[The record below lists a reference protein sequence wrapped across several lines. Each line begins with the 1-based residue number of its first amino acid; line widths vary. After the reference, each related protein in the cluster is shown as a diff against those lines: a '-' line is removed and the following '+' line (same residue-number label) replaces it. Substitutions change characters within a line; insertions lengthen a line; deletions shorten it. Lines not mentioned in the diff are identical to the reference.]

1 MRARGTTVTAVAA
14 ALLVVL
20 AACTEG
26 SDGRPSARE
35 SSESAVA
42 SRDAT
47 CTAAVRRVVE
57 VTQRYVD
64 GYAVV
69 DLAGTP
75 GAAST
80 SAPTASA
87 NPTSSATP
95 GAKVTDADL
104 QAAVEQAQRVRR
116 TEGCQD
122 DRFRRDLESG
132 LAGLTAKGAVASAVL
147 RQIKANLTGRVSTET
162 LERSVTPDD
171 DLAEVLAEVGPDAT
185 VLLGPGTYRLD
196 ETLVL
201 LRGTTL
207 RGAGRG
213 RTTIV
218 STAADA
224 AVLVL
229 TGDRV
234 VLEDLAVRRTGA
246 AVGSVLIGGSA
257 ASLLLSRVELSG
269 ARIGNG
275 DGGAGLLMTAASGEQ
290 PRSGTTREA
299 TDAQFANNEGAG
311 IALTGSHRASIVS
324 SVFRRNR
331 QCGVCF
337 LGSSGGAVRQST
349 FAGNGA
355 GVAVTSTSRPLV
367 EGNRISAGQVGV
379 QAVDDSAP
387 VLKNNTISGAARAA
401 VIWSG
406 RAGGR
411 ADGTRCRD
419 VSFGLVVGPKAHPFL
434 GKNACAVA
442 AGR

>member
-1 MRARGTTVTAVAA
+1 MKRGRGTTLTAFAA
-14 ALLVVL
+14 VFLVVL
-20 AACTEG
+20 AGCT
-26 SDGRPSARE
+26 SDSDDRPSAGE
-35 SSESAVA
+35 SSRSAAA
-42 SRDAT
+42 SRDAV
-47 CTAAVRRVVE
+47 CTAAVRDVVD

-64 GYAVV
+64 GYAEV
-69 DLAGTP
+69 DLAATP
-75 GAAST
+75 GGARTPS
-80 SAPTASA
+80 PTASSTTG
-87 NPTSSATP
+87 P
-95 GAKVTDADL
+95 KVTDADL
-104 QAAVEQAQRVRR
+104 QSAVDRAQRVRR
-116 TEGCQD
+116 NEGCQD

-132 LAGLTAKGAVASAVL
+132 LAGLTADGAVASAVL

-162 LERSVTPDD
+162 LERTVTPDD

-185 VLLGPGTYRLD
+185 VLLGPGLYRLD

-213 RTTIV
+213 RTTLV

-234 VLEDLAVRRTGA
+234 VVEDLAVRRSGA
-246 AVGSVLIGGSA
+246 AVGSVVIGGSA
-257 ASLLLSRVELSG
+257 ASLLLARVDLSG
-269 ARIGNG
+269 ARIGKG
-275 DGGAGLLMTAASGEQ
+275 DGGAGVLMTAADGEE
-290 PRSGTTREA
+290 PRQGTTLEV
-299 TDAQFANNEGAG
+299 TDALFADNEGAG

-324 SVFRRNR
+324 SVFRQNR

-337 LGSSGGAVRQST
+337 LGTSGGAVRKST
-349 FAGNGA
+349 FAANGA
-355 GVAVTSTSRPLV
+355 GVAVTSASTPLLQ
-367 EGNRISAGQVGV
+367 GNRISGGEVGV

-434 GKNACAVA
+434 GDNRCAVA